1 MKREGI
7 RQRGDSFLVDVTVD
21 GKRRT
26 KTCKTYD
33 EAVVARLQL
42 EAEMRGGAPVPGQA
56 AAPTCWDLGKAYR
69 TTLEMR
75 WRDTRNEVKAAR
87 NARDVVAFF
96 GEARTLDTITTGDV
110 DEYIKHLR
118 GRKNSPSTINRKLAA
133 LSAMFTD
140 ADERGG
146 CTRKPRLI
154 RQPEPTHRIRYL
166 SVEEEQLLASLMIQW
181 NQPAVL
187 EAITTLIDT
196 GMRVGE
202 LLALQVKDIDLKENI
217 ISIWQNK
224 GDLPRSVPMTVR
236 VKEIISGRCV
246 ASRGLVFYDLTR
258 ETLRYY
264 WDRARSAMDLD
275 DDDQFVPHALRHTC
289 ATRLVQSGVS
299 LFVVQKILGHS
310 SIQVTEKYAH
320 LSQRELR
327 DAINVLQG
335 MVIPARQPVASPATL
350 LRTPAEARAV
360 PAG

>member
-7 RQRGDSFLVDVTVD
+7 RQRGDSYLVDVTVN

-26 KTCKTYD
+26 RTCKTYD

-42 EAEMRGGAPVPGQA
+42 EVEMRGAPVA
-56 AAPTCWDLGKAYR
+56 AASTSPTCWDLARAYA

-75 WRDTRNEVKAAR
+75 WRDTKNETKAAR

-96 GEARTLDTITTGDV
+96 GGARHLDTITTGDV
-110 DEYIKHLR
+110 DDYVKHLR
-118 GRKNSPSTINRKLAA
+118 AKKNSPGTINRKLAA
-133 LSAMFTD
+133 LSAMYTD

-146 CTRKPRLI
+146 CSRKPRLI

-187 EAITTLIDT
+187 DAITVLLDT

-202 LLALQVKDIDLKENI
+202 LLALEVKDIDLKENI
-217 ISIWQNK
+217 ISIWVNK
-224 GDLPRSVPMTVR
+224 GDLPRSVPMTMRVR
-236 VKEIISGRCV
+236 DIIAGRLA
-246 ASRGLVFYDLTR
+246 ASRGLVFYNLTR

-264 WDRARSAMDLD
+264 WDRARSAMGLD

-289 ATRLVQSGVS
+289 ATRLVQKGVS

-320 LSQRELR
+320 LSQRELK

-335 MVIPARQPVASPATL
+335 TVIPLSQPVAAPATFVAE
-350 LRTPAEARAV
+350 PAMAYR
-360 PAG
+360 

>member
-7 RQRGDSFLVDVTVD
+7 RQRGDSFLVDVTVN

-26 KTCKTYD
+26 RTCKTHE
-33 EAVVARLQL
+33 EAVVARLQM
-42 EAEMRGGAPVPGQA
+42 EAEMRGGAIQA
-56 AAPTCWDLGKAYR
+56 AATPASWDLNKAYA

-75 WRDTRNEVKAAR
+75 WRDTKNETKAAR

-96 GEARTLDTITTGDV
+96 GGSRQLDTITTTGI
-110 DEYIKHLR
+110 DEYVKHLR
-118 GRKNSPSTINRKLAA
+118 AKKNSPGTINRKLAA

-140 ADERGG
+140 AEERGG

-166 SVEEEQLLASLMIQW
+166 SPEEERQLAEWMIEW

-187 EAITTLIDT
+187 EAITVLIDT

-202 LLALQVKDIDLKENI
+202 LLAMEVKDIDLKENI
-217 ISIWQNK
+217 ISIWVNK
-224 GDLPRSVPMTVR
+224 GDLPRSVPMTQRVR
-236 VKEIISGRCV
+236 DIIAGRV
-246 ASRGLVFYDLTR
+246 AASRGLVFYNLTR

-264 WDRARSAMDLD
+264 WDRARSEMGLD

-289 ATRLVQSGVS
+289 ATRLVQKGVS

-320 LSQRELR
+320 LSQRELK
-327 DAINVLQG
+327 DAINILQG
-335 MVIPARQPVASPATL
+335 TVIPASQPVAGPATSVAG
-350 LRTPAEARAV
+350 PAMAYR
-360 PAG
+360 

>member
-7 RQRGDSFLVDVTVD
+7 RQRGDSYLVDVTVN

-26 KTCKTYD
+26 RTCKTYD
-33 EAVVARLQL
+33 EAVVARLQI
-42 EAEMRGGAPVPGQA
+42 EAEMRGAAIQAVPS
-56 AAPTCWDLGKAYR
+56 APTTWDLGKAYT

-75 WRDTRNEVKAAR
+75 WRDTKNETKAAR

-96 GEARTLDTITTGDV
+96 GKARSLDTITTSDIDGYV
-110 DEYIKHLR
+110 KHLR
-118 GRKNSPSTINRKLAA
+118 SRKNSPGTINRKLAA

-166 SVEEEQLLASLMIQW
+166 SVDEEQLLASLMIQW
-181 NQPAVL
+181 GQPAVL
-187 EAITTLIDT
+187 DAITVLIDT

-202 LLALQVKDIDLKENI
+202 LLALEVKDVDLKENI
-217 ISIWQNK
+217 ISIWVNK
-224 GDLPRSVPMTVR
+224 GDLPRSVPMTMRVR
-236 VKEIISGRCV
+236 EVVAGRCA
-246 ASRGLVFYDLTR
+246 ASRGLVFYNLTR

-264 WDRARSAMDLD
+264 WDRARSAMGLD

-289 ATRLVQSGVS
+289 ATRLVQKGVS

-327 DAINVLQG
+327 DAINILQG
-335 MVIPARQPVASPATL
+335 TVIPTAQPVARPATSVAE
-350 LRTPAEARAV
+350 PAVAQV
-360 PAG
+360 